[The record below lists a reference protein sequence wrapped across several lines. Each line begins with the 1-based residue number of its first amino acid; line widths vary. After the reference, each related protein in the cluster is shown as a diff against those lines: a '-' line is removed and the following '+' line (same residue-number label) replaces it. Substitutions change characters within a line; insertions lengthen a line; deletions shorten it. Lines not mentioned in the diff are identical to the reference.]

1 MNDASRDP
9 VVYEV
14 NFDVESALAQEYR
27 AWLDTHVDAMLAL
40 PGFVSAQ
47 VFEVLE
53 PVEAERTRW
62 CVHYLLRDPASLD
75 GYLHGHAASMRA
87 DGQRRFGARFS
98 ASRRVLRAG

>member
-53 PVEAERTRW
+53 PVEAERMRW
-62 CVHYLLRDPASLD
+62 CVHYVLRDAAAL
-75 GYLHGHAASMRA
+75 GAYMREHAAPMRA

-98 ASRRVLRAG
+98 ATRRVLRAG